1 MVNVDM
7 ETDRLYNLAREYTQ
21 TLPLAILVAAANE
34 IIDLNAVAEAELKAR
49 GLDAVGR
56 WVGFDK
62 A

>member
-1 MVNVDM
+1 MIDVDM
-7 ETDRLYNLAREYTQ
+7 ETDRLYNTACEYMQ
-21 TLPLAILVAAANE
+21 TLPLSVLVAAVNE

-49 GLDAVGR
+49 GLDTAGR

>member
-1 MVNVDM
+1 MIDVDM
-7 ETDRLYNLAREYTQ
+7 ETDRLYNTACEYMQ
-21 TLPLAILVAAANE
+21 PLPLSVLVAAVNE

-49 GLDAVGR
+49 GMDSSGR